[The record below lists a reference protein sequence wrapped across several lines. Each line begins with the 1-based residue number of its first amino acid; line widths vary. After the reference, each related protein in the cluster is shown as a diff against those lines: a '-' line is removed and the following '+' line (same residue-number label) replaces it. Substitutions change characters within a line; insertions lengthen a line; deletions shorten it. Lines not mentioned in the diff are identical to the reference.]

1 MTVTPTTAQPPTAPV
16 TGTPSSAA
24 DSTASSLASLTDN
37 FQTFLSLLTTQLKN
51 QDPLSPLDSNQFTQQ
66 LVQMS
71 GVEQQIQ
78 SNALLKQIAGNTG
91 TGISTAVS
99 MIGKDV
105 RAVTDTAALNKG
117 QANWVYNLPSDASDL
132 KLEIVDSAG
141 KVVHAEAPSDMK
153 AGDHTLSWN
162 GKDLTGTQLPDGN
175 YTLRVTATD
184 QNGAAIATTTYVDG
198 VVTGVEQMNGQ
209 TMLTINGGQV
219 SWDTVT
225 SISNPAP
232 AAAPS
237 LLSTVTSPVTSAISA
252 VTSPVTSVV
261 SALTGGGA

>member
-16 TGTPSSAA
+16 TGTTSSAA

-162 GKDLTGTQLPDGN
+162 GKDLTGTQLPDD
-175 YTLRVTATD
+175 LVLARVR
-184 QNGAAIATTTYVDG
+184 
-198 VVTGVEQMNGQ
+198 
-209 TMLTINGGQV
+209 
-219 SWDTVT
+219 
-225 SISNPAP
+225 PAP
-232 AAAPS
+232 LLIALIGVAGLLLVNPRRPAAWP
-237 LLSTVTSPVTSAISA
+237 
-252 VTSPVTSVV
+252 
-261 SALTGGGA
+261 ALGRHLVGKLMRRGPWRVG